1 MHKNKNKIKFKL
13 KLLNYTNLNILC
25 YQNYI
30 KFKKT
35 KILTLTIHK
44 CIQVNKPNYNV
55 QNALF
60 IKNLNTKF

>member
-1 MHKNKNKIKFKL
+1 MHKNKIKFKL
-13 KLLNYTNLNILC
+13 KLLNYTNLNISC

-44 CIQVNKPNYNV
+44 CIQV
-55 QNALF
+55 F
-60 IKNLNTKF
+60 